1 MRQDPIDVHG
11 RRLNLRRW
19 GEPDGRPLLFLHSL
33 GSSSTAAFLGL
44 GVQPLVDAGYA
55 VAAPDMP
62 GFGGTPP
69 FEADEYDVPNL
80 ADFMWSLAD
89 ELGWQRLVL
98 AGHSWGG
105 SVAVH
110 MAATS
115 PERVRALVL
124 VDSGHLDYGETPDA
138 DLDAS
143 LEAMTAEAEAER
155 LRLADRATL
164 VRELEV
170 AGDDPIVDAFLE
182 GMMDDG
188 EGGLIARTLGSS
200 RAAAMYHLMRAV
212 QSSRWSAIAAAG
224 IPALLLLAT
233 VPEATRSLNES
244 GAARFQAAIPDAD
257 IRWISDGSH
266 SLVTDM
272 REKFGRTVGSWLEE
286 HARP

>member
-1 MRQDPIDVHG
+1 MQQVPIQVG
-11 RRLNLRRW
+11 GTTFNLRRW
-19 GEPDGRPLLFLHSL
+19 GAPDGVPMLFLHSL

-44 GVQPLVDAGYA
+44 GVQPLADAGYA

-69 FEADEYDVPNL
+69 LPSADYEIPRL
-80 ADFMWSLAD
+80 AARMWSLA
-89 ELGWQRLVL
+89 EALGWDRLVL

-110 MAATS
+110 MSEAA

-138 DLDAS
+138 DLGAS
-143 LEAMTAEAEAER
+143 LEGMTAEAEAER
-155 LRLADRATL
+155 LRLPDRATL
-164 VRELEV
+164 VRELDV
-170 AGDDPIVDAFLE
+170 ADDDPIVDAFLE

-212 QSSRWSAIAAAG
+212 QSSRWAQIDAAG
-224 IPALLLLAT
+224 IPTLLLLAT
-233 VPEATRSLNES
+233 MPEEIRRLNEPA
-244 GAARFQAAIPDAD
+244 AARFKAAIPRAD
-257 IRWISDGSH
+257 VRFIEGGSH

-272 REKFGRTVGSWLEE
+272 REEFGRTVASWLQE